1 VTARPGR
8 TIGFAHVGVQVTDIE
23 RSVAWYRDVIGLEV
37 TDRLVR
43 DEAYLGVVTGY
54 PGVVLA
60 IALLRE
66 PTSGVMLELLE
77 YRNAPRRAVD
87 PSTANPG
94 TGHMAFEVDDVDAIH
109 ARALAA
115 GHGAVNPPVTPSAGR
130 WVGGRSVYLLD
141 PDGYRVELLRG
152 PREAAANSDTTEP
165 LT

>member
-1 VTARPGR
+1 MTETQGR
-8 TIGFAHVGVQVTDIE
+8 TVGFVHVGVQVSDLE

-43 DEAYLGVVTGY
+43 DEPYLGVVTGY

-66 PTSGVMLELLE
+66 PRSGVVLELLE
-77 YRNAPRRAVD
+77 YRDVPRAAID

-109 ARALAA
+109 QRAVAA
-115 GHGAVNPPVTPSAGR
+115 GTGSVAEPVTPTAGR

-141 PDGYRVELLRG
+141 PDGYRVELLQRPATVAG
-152 PREAAANSDTTEP
+152 FRTSSRP
-165 LT
+165 